1 MTCASCGYENPS
13 DARFCAGCGTQLA
26 EQTAEAGLAEAAG
39 EIRDAPE
46 QLANGRY
53 RLKGYLGEGARK
65 VVYLAHDSALER
77 EVAIAMLKTDDLD
90 RAGRHQLAREAQA
103 MARLGDHPN
112 VVSVFDIGDDDGEP
126 YIVSQYMAGGS
137 LDKRLEEAV
146 DNRLPLDEAIEVATS
161 MAAALDHAHR
171 RGVVHRDL
179 KPSNVW
185 LTADGIA
192 QLGDFGLAFSADRT
206 RLTRAGAIVG
216 TVSYMAPE
224 QALGK
229 TPDACSDLYSLGA
242 LLYEMLTG
250 RPPFVGDTAV
260 SVISQHTSAEPV
272 APSRHN
278 PEVPSELEAVVLK
291 LLEKDPD
298 ERYADAGALR
308 AALQSAREAAERP
321 APEDGATAGAEN
333 PVEALAEGVFVGR
346 EKEVERLRGAFEDA
360 LAARGRLMML
370 VGEPGIGKTRT
381 AQELTTYAQLRG
393 ARVLV
398 GRAYEGEGAPAYW
411 PWVQIART
419 YMEGRPKDEIKAD
432 MGPGAIDIAQV
443 VGEVRGVLPENDFGE
458 TANPADSEQARFRL
472 FDSVTTFLR
481 NASKR
486 EPLVIVLDD
495 LHWADTPSLLLLEFM
510 ARELGGARL
519 LIVGTYRDVEL
530 GRKHPLSRVLA
541 DLARE
546 SLVERVLLRGLTQP
560 DVARFIEM
568 TASIRPPERLVR
580 TVHEETEGN
589 PFFVSEIVSL
599 LASEGHLES
608 GSALGDVLVTIPQGV
623 REVVGRRLDRL
634 SDHCNWVLSAACVLG
649 RDFAVDVLAPVVC
662 DEALVEF
669 PGKNPDDLTRE
680 RLLEVLDEAVAARV
694 LQIADVGRYT
704 FSHALVRE
712 SLYEELGVTRR
723 VRLHRRVGETIES
736 VFGKDSDQHLE
747 QLAHHFLQAQELDKA
762 VDYSIHAAGRAMS
775 LMAYEDGAALYDR
788 ALQALDLRGG
798 VSGQQRAELLIA
810 LGDAQARAGDGQ
822 RAKETFFRAA
832 DAARSVGA
840 QDQLA
845 RAALGVAGRL
855 EIGLVEREVIELVEE
870 ALAGC
875 GDEPSAARA
884 ELMASLAMA
893 LYFVSRERADELS
906 AAAVEMAREAGDDH
920 VLAHALSARHFS
932 LWQPERLDERLA
944 VATELV
950 DVAGASGDLDHKVDG
965 RGLKVIDLLELG
977 DIRAADAEMEA
988 YGREAHELRQPNY
1001 LRIAAIRSSMRAI
1014 LAGRFDEAER
1024 MFAETPTLD
1033 RAKRL
1038 LEPNTV
1044 QAGAVVLFE
1053 LRRLQGRLSE
1063 VRGAFETF
1071 SKEYPAVPA
1080 WRAALAL
1087 VYAEVGSF
1095 DEARAELRELA
1106 RDEIAALQR
1115 DANWLVGMVCL
1126 SLTAVRLGERM
1137 IATTA
1142 YEQMLPYADRN
1153 VVVGGGWSCEGS
1165 ASLYLGYL
1173 AAFLQRF
1180 EAAEQHFRAAL
1191 QMNESIGARPFV
1203 AETQVALAELIAER
1217 DGSAGERRATELAD
1231 AGLEAARDIGMAGL
1245 VERAFS
1251 LKMRFQGIDP
1261 ADVSTSIDAVASAVG
1276 NERPDLTTATAADG
1290 TVTIMFS
1297 DIESSTEMTERMGDR
1312 RWIEVLR
1319 EHNRLVRDQLAA
1331 HEGFEVKSQGD
1342 GFMVAFASASKAV
1355 ECAAAIQRAFAQHA
1369 EETPDEAIRVRI
1381 GLHTGEAIRERDDF
1395 FGRNVILA
1403 ARIAAKAN
1411 GGEVLVSSLLKE
1423 LTEAEADVR
1432 FGEPREL
1439 SLKGLSGTY
1448 QVHAVDWEGLVAG
1461 AAG

>member
-13 DARFCAGCGTQLA
+13 DARFCAGCGVQLA
-26 EQTAEAGLAEAAG
+26 QQPPATGPSDAPGA
-39 EIRDAPE
+39 IRDAPK
-46 QLANGRY
+46 QLAAGRY
-53 RLKGYLGEGARK
+53 RLNGYLGEGARK
-65 VVYLAHDSALER
+65 VVYRAQDSALQR

-90 RAGRHQLAREAQA
+90 RAGRHQLQREAQA

-137 LDKRLEEAV
+137 LDKRLEDAV
-146 DNRLPLDEAIEVATS
+146 DNRLPLDDAIEVADC
-161 MAAALDHAHR
+161 MAAALEHAHG

-185 LTADGIA
+185 LTADDVA

-224 QALGK
+224 QALGN
-229 TPDACSDLYSLGA
+229 TPDASSDLYSLGA
-242 LLYEMLTG
+242 LLYEMVTG

-272 APSRHN
+272 APSQLN
-278 PEVPSELEAVVLK
+278 PEVPQELDAVVLK

-298 ERYADAGALR
+298 ERYADASALR
-308 AALQSAREAAERP
+308 AALAEARVAAERS
-321 APEDGATAGAEN
+321 AAEDENGAEGEN

-346 EKEVERLRGAFEDA
+346 EKEVEHLRGALDDA

-381 AQELTTYAQLRG
+381 AQELTTYAQARG

-411 PWVQIART
+411 PWVQVARA
-419 YMEGRPKDEIKAD
+419 YMEGRPKDELKAD
-432 MGPGAIDIAQV
+432 MGPGAVDIAQV
-443 VGEVRGVLPENDFGE
+443 IGEVRGVLPGPDFDE
-458 TANPADSEQARFRL
+458 PANAADSEQARFRL

-481 NASKR
+481 NAAKR

-519 LIVGTYRDVEL
+519 LIIGTYRDVEL
-530 GRKHPLSRVLA
+530 GRKHPLSKVLA
-541 DLARE
+541 ELARE
-546 SLVERVLLRGLTQP
+546 SLVDRVLLRGLTQQ

-608 GSALGDVLVTIPQGV
+608 GSALTDVLVTIPQGV

-634 SDHCNWVLSAACVLG
+634 SDQCNWVLSAACVLG
-649 RDFAVDVLAPVVC
+649 RDFAIDVLAPVVC
-662 DEALVEF
+662 DEAADEF
-669 PGKNPDDLTRE
+669 PDRNADDLTRE
-680 RLLEVLDEAVAARV
+680 RLLEVLDEAVSARV
-694 LQIADVGRYT
+694 LQTADMGRYM

-723 VRLHRRVGETIES
+723 VRLHRRVGETIEN
-736 VFGKDSDQHLE
+736 VFGGDSDQHLE

-762 VDYSIHAAGRAMS
+762 IDYSIHAAGRAMS
-775 LMAYEDGAALYDR
+775 LMAYEDGATLYDR

-798 VSGQQRAELLIA
+798 VSGKQRAELLIA
-810 LGDAQARAGDGQ
+810 LGDALARAGEGQ

-832 DAARSVGA
+832 EAARSVGA

-845 RAALGVAGRL
+845 RAALGVANKL
-855 EIGLVEREVIELVEE
+855 EIGLVEREIIELVEE

-884 ELMASLAMA
+884 ELLASLAMA
-893 LYFVSRERADELS
+893 LYFDSRERADELS
-906 AAAVEMAREAGDDH
+906 AEAVEMARSAADEH
-920 VLAHALSARHFS
+920 VLAHALGARHFA
-932 LWQPERLDERLA
+932 LWDPERLDERLA
-944 VATELV
+944 VSTELIE
-950 DVAGASGDLDHKVDG
+950 VAGKAGDLDHKVEG
-965 RGLKVIDLLELG
+965 RGLRLIDLLEMG
-977 DIRAADAEMEA
+977 DIRGADAEMEA
-988 YGREAHELRQPNY
+988 YGREANELRQPNY
-1001 LRIAAIRSSMRAI
+1001 LRIAAIRRSMRAI

-1063 VRGAFETF
+1063 LRSAFETF

-1087 VYAEVGSF
+1087 VYSEVGATE
-1095 DEARAELRELA
+1095 DARHELRDLA
-1106 RDEIAALQR
+1106 RDDIAALGR
-1115 DANWLVGMVCL
+1115 DANWLVGMVCI
-1126 SLTAVRLGERM
+1126 SLTAIKLRERA
-1137 IATTA
+1137 IAATA
-1142 YEQMLPYADRN
+1142 YEQMLPYAERN

-1180 EAAEQHFRAAL
+1180 EAAERHFRDSL
-1191 QMNESIGARPFV
+1191 RMNERIAARPFV
-1203 AETQVALAELIAER
+1203 AETQMALAELIAER
-1217 DGSAGERRATELAD
+1217 DGSAGERRAVELAD
-1231 AGLEAARDIGMAGL
+1231 ISLEAARDIGMAAL
-1245 VERAFS
+1245 VERAFK
-1251 LKMRFQGIDP
+1251 LKMQFQGIDT
-1261 ADVSTSIDAVASAVG
+1261 ADMSTSIDAVASAVG
-1276 NERPDLTTATAADG
+1276 SERPDLTTATGADG

-1297 DIESSTEMTERMGDR
+1297 DIESSTEMTERFGDR
-1312 RWIEVLR
+1312 RWIELLR
-1319 EHNRLVRDQLAA
+1319 EHNRLVREELAA

-1342 GFMVAFASASKAV
+1342 GFMVAFASASRAV
-1355 ECAAAIQRAFAQHA
+1355 ECAAAIQRAFARHA
-1369 EETPDEAIRVRI
+1369 DERPDEAIRVRI